1 MSKTIARHEHLAIAA
16 SPGSPDS
23 PGSGGSA
30 GSPGSCTT
38 TIMTSKEWVLPPR
51 PKPGRKPSADTPAL
65 KRKAQNRAA
74 QRAFRERRA
83 TRVQELEL
91 KLLEVEKEREIKE
104 LGFINT
110 ILKLRSENLFL
121 LKNVEKLRRDVYEMR
136 AAAGSV
142 GAKGH
147 RASLTVLSAAAS
159 AAPSPNTVQS
169 PPNFYQ
175 STAAGQVGP
184 VVSNGSMGYIT
195 SASAG
200 SAASPTGSTLQQVSP
215 APLAHSPQGNSPSSL
230 AGTNDTAGGAIVSE
244 AAASENVDCGVCDK
258 DECFCEEVG
267 LKPKRA
273 LDLEKFEPTVAV
285 SLKRHKPE
293 LETDY
298 TMSFK
303 TKPMPDLSRLGS
315 RAKRSNNE
323 FMETS
328 EASAPAQFDEG
339 SPVDDCGFCSDDT
352 PCVCREAAKE
362 AASINSK
369 LHTLLP
375 PILNTKGTR
384 ATALPVMHPGP
395 LVEIR
400 DVANMS
406 LGSVPTVVGPSSPN
420 KSSITS
426 TGRGSMAGALEEL
439 AEAAEEASTPLQ
451 VTTSDLS
458 ATDRPGGCTG
468 NPGTCSQ
475 CQMDPMSTLFCTTV
489 ANIKEKKKE
498 PADSRQQQLMMPHG
512 MFIPC
517 SDAYK
522 TLSRH
527 KEFGSV
533 DFSTLVGKLTTRGMQ
548 VEVQSVANVLRELDR
563 RLYN

>member
-23 PGSGGSA
+23 PGSGGSV
-30 GSPGSCTT
+30 GSSGSFGTT
-38 TIMTSKEWVLPPR
+38 TIMTSKEWILPPR

-136 AAAGSV
+136 AATGGV
-142 GAKGH
+142 GAKHGH

-159 AAPSPNTVQS
+159 AAPSPNAVQNLPS
-169 PPNFYQ
+169 FYQ
-175 STAAGQVGP
+175 STAAGQAGPAGSNPPVGHR
-184 VVSNGSMGYIT
+184 T

-200 SAASPTGSTLQQVSP
+200 SAASPAGSTLQQVSP

-230 AGTNDTAGGAIVSE
+230 AGSNDTAGGAVVSE
-244 AAASENVDCGVCDK
+244 AAAVEHVDCGVCDK

-273 LDLEKFEPTVAV
+273 LDLDKFEPTAAV

-293 LETDY
+293 LETDF
-298 TMSFK
+298 TKSFK
-303 TKPMPDLSRLGS
+303 TKPMPDMSRLGS

-323 FMETS
+323 FMETG
-328 EASAPAQFDEG
+328 EGSAPAQFEEG

-375 PILNTKGTR
+375 PILNTGGTR
-384 ATALPVMHPGP
+384 ATSLPVMHPGP

-400 DVANMS
+400 DVANLS
-406 LGSVPTVVGPSSPN
+406 PGSIPTVVGPSSPN
-420 KSSITS
+420 RS

-439 AEAAEEASTPLQ
+439 ADAAEEASTPLQ
-451 VTTSDLS
+451 VTTSDRS
-458 ATDRPGGCTG
+458 ATDKPSGCTG

-489 ANIKEKKKE
+489 ANIKEE
-498 PADSRQQQLMMPHG
+498 MNETAESRQKQQTAPHG